1 MARMVETMDSRR
13 QNTHA
18 RTLIG
23 ADTRIAGKISFAG
36 TFQTEGHVEGN
47 IWCQTEGQGTILIGK
62 TGQVI
67 GSMRS
72 EHVVVAGQV
81 RGNIQ
86 AFNTLEIRDSARVLG
101 DLAYRELLMQ
111 PGGVVDGVLKH
122 SASDERAHLTSAP
135 AATTPVARSVSRS
148 RSRRG
153 TSIAAAALCAL
164 AATIYLL
171 WPAPTQQGAS
181 EASSQ
186 SVAPVAPP
194 TSTPAAEPA
203 ALAELPATPVSAAP
217 PLPEPTV
224 AAASSRG
231 YGPVDAIVV
240 IRGESAGKPADIVFV
255 VANAAGALV
264 KKKRDDHGDGSR
276 IELGQG
282 AKKRITIAADELIRV
297 AQGQDLEIYYQ
308 GRKVSATEGSAWL
321 SFVPFANR
329 AGSAN

>member
-171 WPAPTQQGAS
+171 WPAPERCPGCPANEHAGCRAS
-181 EASSQ
+181 RAGG
-186 SVAPVAPP
+186 
-194 TSTPAAEPA
+194 TT
-203 ALAELPATPVSAAP
+203 SAAGQRRP
-217 PLPEPTV
+217 PAPRTH
-224 AAASSRG
+224 RRRR
-231 YGPVDAIVV
+231 V
-240 IRGESAGKPADIVFV
+240 IA
-255 VANAAGALV
+255 
-264 KKKRDDHGDGSR
+264 
-276 IELGQG
+276 
-282 AKKRITIAADELIRV
+282 RV
-297 AQGQDLEIYYQ
+297 WPG
-308 GRKVSATEGSAWL
+308 
-321 SFVPFANR
+321 
-329 AGSAN
+329 